1 MGNQYVKPP
10 REGNSPYTRSGIPPP
25 AILKKSGSDKPSHRL
40 NDPMSLELH
49 MADERVRAA
58 GLSPA
63 EREWRMKWIKDQHL
77 HPDEPIV
84 VDAVHRQLNPIRVLY
99 RWPWDKFYLHCL
111 KPTFGV
117 YYGTAIRVTVPK
129 LFMAFVALETMYYY
143 WKYEVKDWQHLRGI
157 ETMPLKEVIV
167 NEKEIEEKYPGL
179 KAKALVDPAKHV
191 ECHSIFPDFC
201 VSISASLKLHSLQ
214 CVYDRIITG
223 FVIMADQVFRSIAA
237 EAKRIP
243 TWDVETILTRA
254 VYRALNNNTQFA
266 QALDHPPVNVDK
278 LRLVA
283 EKLCKRVERRYE
295 KRLLHQRER
304 DRAETDRKL
313 NDIRN
318 EYSEQMEVRRRDEKE
333 NVLEITRKSLETR
346 LTELTLSKEHLD
358 RAKAEFHAKFTS
370 DVEMLNREWERLS
383 GKKEELRSV
392 FKQEFE
398 AEQQQLKEKSLELE
412 KENIALKKKISESG
426 TELFELR
433 SKLSRVA
440 AVEEDLQIA
449 NERLRKETEEN
460 HRLSRLKY
468 EIERL
473 REENAFLKEEIEQL
487 KSISR
492 EPKAASSLKDSSKF
506 PGEEVYQVKIREL
519 KTIIKLM
526 NDKITSVSS
535 ERDYLRDMLRA
546 ARKDVFRETVAKKKE
561 HPVGKPSTTYRFIFL
576 FPKIR
581 SSPVKKVGEELSENP
596 GISNPSIYSQEVP
609 RLGVQQHEEEDE
621 TPRVVDLARRRS
633 SADQRTL
640 VSLETA
646 EEHRT
651 PPRASVEKV
660 SNDPVPAAP
669 SFAERLRARNEA
681 SRKLKFSLDPEKS
694 TMEEEAESLQNT
706 DPSGSP
712 DNPMEKYMALIT
724 KQGANDE
731 QRPTS
736 KTDQPAAAS
745 LPFEVEDVHVDKPG
759 DSEDEIEW

>member
-1 MGNQYVKPP
+1 
-10 REGNSPYTRSGIPPP
+10 
-25 AILKKSGSDKPSHRL
+25 
-40 NDPMSLELH
+40 
-49 MADERVRAA
+49 
-58 GLSPA
+58 
-63 EREWRMKWIKDQHL
+63 
-77 HPDEPIV
+77 
-84 VDAVHRQLNPIRVLY
+84 
-99 RWPWDKFYLHCL
+99 
-111 KPTFGV
+111 
-117 YYGTAIRVTVPK
+117 
-129 LFMAFVALETMYYY
+129 
-143 WKYEVKDWQHLRGI
+143 
-157 ETMPLKEVIV
+157 
-167 NEKEIEEKYPGL
+167 
-179 KAKALVDPAKHV
+179 
-191 ECHSIFPDFC
+191 
-201 VSISASLKLHSLQ
+201 
-214 CVYDRIITG
+214 
-223 FVIMADQVFRSIAA
+223 MADQVFRSIAA

-278 LRLVA
+278 ACVYNFSCISTTDAQLQLRLVA

-318 EYSEQMEVRRRDEKE
+318 EYSEQMEVRRRDLERERIRLEDEFSEKERNLRHKIEMHLAEKE

-561 HPVGKPSTTYRFIFL
+561 HPVGKPSTTYSSRKFLRNTDSSEDTSVSSSSLSERGSDLRNIQERFAALENLAKTLDTTIDCVAAARSMAHDEYANSPVLSTSENYGDFCRSL
-576 FPKIR
+576 KKSVNLY

-609 RLGVQQHEEEDE
+609 RLGVQQHEEEDG

-646 EEHRT
+646 EEQRT
-651 PPRASVEKV
+651 PARVPVERA
-660 SNDPVPAAP
+660 SNDPVPAGP

-694 TMEEEAESLQNT
+694 SMEEEAKPLQNT
-706 DPSGSP
+706 DPSGSS
-712 DNPMEKYMALIT
+712 DNAMEKYMALVT
-724 KQGANDE
+724 KQGANAE